1 MSVGDVNT
9 RAEFDAVSTEKNYE
23 CVERFGDMFLFLD
36 FCIEHHLTQENSVTY
51 WSEATQ
57 KMYIAF

>member
-23 CVERFGDMFLFLD
+23 CVERFGDMFLFWTSAKNIILRRR
-36 FCIEHHLTQENSVTY
+36 T
-51 WSEATQ
+51 A
-57 KMYIAF
+57 